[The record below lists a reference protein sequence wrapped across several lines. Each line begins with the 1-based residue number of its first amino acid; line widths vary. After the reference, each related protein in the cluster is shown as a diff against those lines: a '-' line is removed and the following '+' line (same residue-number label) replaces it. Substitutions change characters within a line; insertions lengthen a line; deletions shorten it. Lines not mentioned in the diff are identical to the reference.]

1 VNHTSRPLKETKPAA
16 RSRPRLRFGIL
27 GPVRVWRG
35 DDELDLGPRQ
45 QRLILAILLVRA
57 GQPVDMAEF
66 IELLWADDPP
76 LSAVNVVHRYVGV
89 LRRLLEP
96 ELPSRSN
103 GRWLLKQG
111 SGYRLDVDADSLDLL
126 TARRWAREAER
137 QADTM
142 DARGAV
148 DSYRQSLDLWKGWC
162 GTGLESVSRMH
173 PAFVF
178 VDQEASTL
186 ACRAADI
193 ALRCTRSEIVLPA
206 LRRIAA
212 RDPLD
217 EALQARLVL
226 CLAASGKQA
235 EALKLYATVR
245 RHLQSDLGVE
255 PGPELAAAQ
264 RNVLEHQFAEVS
276 DRNERPDNG
285 DRPAHTPPP
294 AQLPPDLHAFC
305 GRSVELSLLDNLM
318 SGGVRVA
325 AIDGMPGVG
334 KSALAVHWAHQAAKQ
349 FPDGQLY
356 LNLRGFDPQGPPT
369 TPAEALHKLLT
380 GLNVPLSQIPTELDD
395 RAGIYRSLL
404 ANRKV
409 LVVLDNAHSTEQVG
423 PLLPGAGPSVAI
435 VTGRNRLTGLDVQG
449 AQMLTVELPS
459 LEDTRE
465 NLRVR
470 IGTARVEAEP
480 AAADAIIDCCARL
493 PLAVAVVAARA
504 REKPHFTL
512 ASIAAELRATQRTL
526 DAFVSNDAQSDVR
539 AAFSWS
545 YQSLN
550 AAAAR
555 LLRLLSLHHGTEIS
569 IPAAASLA
577 GLPARQLREPLQ
589 ELTRARLLS
598 ESRPGYYVM
607 HDLVHAFATEQAD
620 AVDSSAG
627 QRSAVVRLVM
637 HYQHTTYALERWLP
651 SASTTGQVPEPHD
664 GVTPEVIDGSEAA
677 IQALARISAAVANQ
691 IRQAGPGDRDGS
703 P

>member
-1 VNHTSRPLKETKPAA
+1 VTAKEAKPAA
-16 RSRPRLRFGIL
+16 ESRPRLRFSVL

-45 QRLILAILLVRA
+45 QRLILAMLLVRA
-57 GQPVDMAEF
+57 GQPVDMSEF
-66 IELLWADDPP
+66 IELLWTDDPP

-96 ELPSRSN
+96 DLPSRSN
-103 GRWLLKQG
+103 GQWLLKQG
-111 SGYRLDVDADSLDLL
+111 SGYRLDVDADNLDLL
-126 TARRWAREAER
+126 TARRWARDADR
-137 QADTM
+137 QAGTI

-148 DSYRQSLDLWKGWC
+148 DSYRQALDLWNGWC
-162 GTGLESVSRMH
+162 GAGLESVSRLH
-173 PAFVF
+173 PTFVF

-186 ACRAADI
+186 ACKAADI
-193 ALRCTRSEIVLPA
+193 ALRCARSEIVLPA

-217 EALQARLVL
+217 EALQARVVL

-235 EALKLYATVR
+235 EALKLYDTVR

-264 RNVLEHQFAEVS
+264 RKVLEQQVIGASGSS
-276 DRNERPDNG
+276 DRPETG
-285 DRPAHTPPP
+285 DRQGRTLPP
-294 AQLPPDLHAFC
+294 AQLPPDLPAFC
-305 GRSVELSLLDNLM
+305 GRTEELSLLDTVM

-334 KSALAVHWAHQAAKQ
+334 KSALAVHWAHQAAER
-349 FPDGQLY
+349 FPEGQLY

-369 TPAEALHKLLT
+369 NPAEALHKLLT
-380 GLNVPLSQIPTELDD
+380 GLNIRLSQIPAELDD
-395 RAGIYRSLL
+395 RVGIYRSLL
-404 ANRKV
+404 AGRKV

-435 VTGRNRLTGLDVQG
+435 VTGRNRLTGLAVQG
-449 AQMLTVELPS
+449 AQMLTVDLPS

-465 NLRVR
+465 NLRMR
-470 IGTARVEAEP
+470 IGADRIEAEP
-480 AAADAIIDCCARL
+480 AATDAIIDCCARL

-504 REKPHFTL
+504 HEKPHFTL
-512 ASIAAELRATQRTL
+512 ASIAAELRATRHTL

-539 AAFSWS
+539 AVFSWS
-545 YQSLN
+545 YQTLN

-555 LLRLLSLHHGTEIS
+555 LLRLLSLHRGTEIS

-577 GLPARQLREPLQ
+577 GVPPRQLREPLR

-598 ESRPGYYVM
+598 ESRPGYYLM
-607 HDLVHAFATEQAD
+607 HDLVHAFATEQAEK
-620 AVDSSAG
+620 VDSPADQQSAI
-627 QRSAVVRLVM
+627 VRLVM

-651 SASTTGQVPEPHD
+651 SASTTSEAPEPHN
-664 GVTPEVIDGSEAA
+664 GVTPEVIDDSAAA

-691 IRQAGPGDRDGS
+691 IRQARPGDPGGS
-703 P
+703 S